1 VHSRI
6 LPLIYHRF
14 PSPERGDFSRIS
26 GIVKLMKIGLLYR
39 NWLVEIGIVTTHPH
53 QEAEVFVFL
62 TVCGIGDS
70 PIGIV
75 VVWLIA
81 KKDFTMIYISKY
93 VINIELYLRKS

>member
-1 VHSRI
+1 
-6 LPLIYHRF
+6 
-14 PSPERGDFSRIS
+14 
-26 GIVKLMKIGLLYR
+26 
-39 NWLVEIGIVTTHPH
+39 VTTHPH

-93 VINIELYLRKS
+93 VINIELYLQKVNKNLKSKQLGKSLRRAHAK